1 MLIKARAT
9 TVVQVRSFAMRE
21 NSKAFTDGAGE
32 RSASEGY
39 RKMISDNL
47 CQSRSDGFRQ
57 E

>member
-9 TVVQVRSFAMRE
+9 TIVQVRSFAMRE